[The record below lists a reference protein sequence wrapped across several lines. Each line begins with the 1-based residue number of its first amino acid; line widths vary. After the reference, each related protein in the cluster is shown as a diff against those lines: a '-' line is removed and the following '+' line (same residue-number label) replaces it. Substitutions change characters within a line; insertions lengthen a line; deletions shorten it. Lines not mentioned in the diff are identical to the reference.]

1 MKITLAGEEIEMLF
15 THKRMKIIEKQI
27 GSVYGYT
34 DKCALKTVT
43 ISDIVSIYY
52 NGQEGTSYNEEQI
65 FKKVVSDGLAI
76 HIANTYDCLARTV
89 FGDKAVEELEAK
101 AKLEEETENDP
112 EKK

>member
-1 MKITLAGEEIEMLF
+1 MKITLAGEEIEMIF

-43 ISDIVSIYY
+43 VSDIVSIYY
-52 NGQEGTSYNEEQI
+52 NGQEGTAYNEEEI
-65 FKKVVSDGLAI
+65 FKKVVADG
-76 HIANTYDCLARTV
+76 IAVHVASTYDCLVRTV
-89 FGDKAVEELEAK
+89 FGDKAVKELEAK
-101 AKLEEETENDP
+101 AKLEKTENDP